1 MSLIPPYDASMQKI
15 MNQWLLQKRE
25 PTSDRDFLELA
36 AWLDGR
42 LDGRSDVSRAERVE
56 LLLASDA
63 DLLRSVLA
71 LPEMTTEPVPA
82 CDLLAA
88 QALVTGRAQR
98 SRMAKLSDWLH
109 NWQPVPM
116 AAAAMFSVLVVAGST
131 WMGRMAAA
139 ELGVEDMQVASQ
151 QQITQLDFVGLDSVV
166 NSME

>member
-42 LDGRSDVSRAERVE
+42 SDVSHIERVE
-56 LLLASDA
+56 LLLASDT

-98 SRMAKLSDWLH
+98 SRMAKLSDWFH
-109 NWQPVPM
+109 NWQPLPM

-139 ELGVEDMQVASQ
+139 ELGMEDMQVASQ